1 MLFLLENHVYLQS
14 KTKTKT
20 KPIQHDTGIK
30 TKELPF
36 VQR

>member
-14 KTKTKT
+14 KTKT